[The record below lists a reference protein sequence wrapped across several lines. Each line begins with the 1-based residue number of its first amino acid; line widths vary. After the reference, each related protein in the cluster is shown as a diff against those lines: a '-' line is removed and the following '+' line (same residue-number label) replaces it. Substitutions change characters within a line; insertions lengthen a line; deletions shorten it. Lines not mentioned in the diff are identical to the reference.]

1 MAKFK
6 TGDKVVLEIT
16 GIEMIGPIENMYN
29 TSCGMRIKVT
39 ELDKAASFEER
50 AEALKEAL
58 KEAVKK
64 EASKKTTKKAAKK

>member
-39 ELDKAASFEER
+39 ELDKAASFEES
-50 AEALKEAL
+50 AEAL

>member
-39 ELDKAASFEER
+39 ELDKAESFEER
-50 AEALKEAL
+50 AEALKEA
-58 KEAVKK
+58 VKK
-64 EASKKTTKKAAKK
+64 AASKKTTKKAAKKE